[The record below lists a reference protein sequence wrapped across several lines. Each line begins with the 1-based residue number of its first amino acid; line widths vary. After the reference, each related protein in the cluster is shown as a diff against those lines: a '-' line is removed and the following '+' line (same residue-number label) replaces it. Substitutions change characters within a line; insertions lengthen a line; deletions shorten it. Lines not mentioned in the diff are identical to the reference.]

1 MTLMIVALVGLVSC
15 GGNGVTPSGKTESTP
30 QTPDNNP
37 EVLAKTFAEYMQK
50 KDYEN
55 AAMLFAKF
63 SEKEYSILEVQYKME
78 ELNVGNFY
86 ATSSSPAKIKIIE
99 NDGNTCHIKTTVNV
113 QGSLIDSD
121 LYLKKVNNCWR
132 IDEYKL

>member
-1 MTLMIVALVGLVSC
+1 MPLMIAAMVSLIAC
-15 GGNGVTPSGKTESTP
+15 GGNGGTPSSKTESTP

-37 EVLAKTFAEYMQK
+37 EVLAKTFAEYMQN
-50 KDYEN
+50 KDYKS
-55 AAMLFAKF
+55 AVMLFARF
-63 SEKEYSILEVQYKME
+63 SEKEYSLLEVHYKME

-86 ATSSSPAKIKIIE
+86 SMSNSPAKIEIVD
-99 NDGNTCHIKTTVNV
+99 NNGNTCHIKTTVNV